1 VIIALDCVYTI
12 CEYVKYGPVRNA
24 LQPSVKVDY
33 IVQRGDFLTAKF
45 LVWWSIIWA
54 LIIGILAPV
63 VNYLTPLLN
72 PAYNNMWTPD
82 IFWRLDLYW
91 HGAFIPWMLALAALA
106 LTVLG
111 LDSMRGRIGTH
122 LRHMLLIGGLF
133 GVPLAAI
140 GAIFNVYNTF
150 AFGIPMWTQ
159 VVSIGIGGET
169 VFFLIISLLIYPRES
184 RKGYG
189 QVGFPYYVVLLCA
202 IGIILAALMGDVSGW
217 ITWFGPW
224 PSIFP
229 QYINSTMYPV
239 LGFYN
244 STAVVTWTE
253 DMVTSHSHLMLPSV
267 MASIVALTPAVY
279 GYAKWEKREK
289 ALSTIGF
296 VIMVVGLVL
305 SVWIYLVSGVG
316 NYFIPTLFQSGPNG
330 INGLAMDDM
339 MTGIV
344 GLGAAFVLVALVSY
358 ARKGKTADGTVLVKD
373 YMFLSIIAAWVFI
386 YLLIPVTGYYI
397 EFNQSFYSAAGL
409 GFDAAFTRFHQDF
422 AFFMLPA
429 LVTSILIFDV
439 FGISGKT
446 RRTVG
451 LLYLV
456 GTSITLVF
464 GWVYA
469 MVTLD
474 MVFLYISA
482 FGGMLIGLG
491 ALIGAE
497 FLRKSGKAAI
507 HTQGS

>member
-1 VIIALDCVYTI
+1 MQKA
-12 CEYVKYGPVRNA
+12 
-24 LQPSVKVDY
+24 
-33 IVQRGDFLTAKF
+33 DFLTAKF

-63 VNYLTPLLN
+63 VNFFTPFLN
-72 PAYNNMWTPD
+72 SDYNNMWTPD

-106 LTVLG
+106 ITVLG
-111 LDSMRGRIGTH
+111 LDSMKGRIGTH
-122 LRHMLLIGGLF
+122 LKHMLLIGGLF

-169 VFFLIISLLIYPRES
+169 IFFLIISLLIYPQES
-184 RKGYG
+184 RKRYG
-189 QVGFPYYVVLLCA
+189 QLGFPYYIVLLCA
-202 IGIILAALMGDVSGW
+202 VGIILAALMGDVSGW

-224 PSIFP
+224 PSVFP

-267 MASIVALTPAVY
+267 MAAIVALTPAVY
-279 GYAKWEKREK
+279 GYGKWEKKEK
-289 ALSTIGF
+289 AVSTIGF
-296 VIMVVGLVL
+296 VIMVVGLLL
-305 SVWIYLVSGVG
+305 SMCVYIVSGVG
-316 NYFIPTLFQSGPNG
+316 NYVIPTLFQSGPNG
-330 INGLAMDDM
+330 VNGLAMDDM
-339 MTGIV
+339 ITGIV
-344 GLGAAFVLVALVSY
+344 GLGAAVVLVALVSY
-358 ARKGKTADGTVLVKD
+358 ARKGKTTDGRMLLKD
-373 YMFLSIIAAWVFI
+373 PLFLSVVAAWLFI

-397 EFNQSFYSAAGL
+397 EFNESFYGLGGAVASAAGAA
-409 GFDAAFTRFHQDF
+409 FDAAYTRFHQDF
-422 AFFMLPA
+422 AFFLLPA
-429 LVTSILIFDV
+429 LVTAILIFDV
-439 FGISGKT
+439 FGIAGKT

-451 LLYLV
+451 LLFLV
-456 GTSITLVF
+456 GSTITFVF

-474 MVFLYISA
+474 MVFLYVA
-482 FGGMLIGLG
+482 TLGGLLMGLG
-491 ALIGAE
+491 AFIGAE
-497 FLRKSGKAAI
+497 YVRKSGKVAT
-507 HTQGS
+507 HTPGS

>member
-1 VIIALDCVYTI
+1 MKGKL
-12 CEYVKYGPVRNA
+12 
-24 LQPSVKVDY
+24 
-33 IVQRGDFLTAKF
+33 
-45 LVWWSIIWA
+45 
-54 LIIGILAPV
+54 
-63 VNYLTPLLN
+63 
-72 PAYNNMWTPD
+72 
-82 IFWRLDLYW
+82 
-91 HGAFIPWMLALAALA
+91 
-106 LTVLG
+106 
-111 LDSMRGRIGTH
+111 GTH
-122 LRHMLLIGGLF
+122 LKHMVLIGGF
-133 GVPLAAI
+133 IAAPCAAL

-150 AFGIPMWTQ
+150 AFGIPVWTQ
-159 VVSIGIGGET
+159 IVSIGIGGET
-169 VFFLIISLLIYPRES
+169 VFFLILSLLIYPKES
-184 RKGYG
+184 SRGFRN
-189 QVGFPYYVVLLCA
+189 VGFPFYIVVLSA
-202 IGIILAALMGDVSGW
+202 ICILLAALMGDVSGW

-267 MASIVALTPAVY
+267 MAAIVALTPAVY

-296 VIMVVGLVL
+296 VIMVVGLVG
-305 SVWIYLVSGVG
+305 SMWIYMVSGVG
-316 NYFIPTLFQSGPNG
+316 NYVIPTLFQSGPNG
-330 INGLAMDDM
+330 LAMDDL

-344 GLGAAFVLVALVSY
+344 GLGAALVLVALFSY
-358 ARKGKTADGTVLVKD
+358 ARKGRTADGTILVKD
-373 YMFLSIIAAWVFI
+373 YLFLSIIAAWLFI

-397 EFNQSFYSAAGL
+397 EFNQSFYMTAGL

-422 AFFMLPA
+422 TFFMLPA

-456 GTSITLVF
+456 GASITFVF

-482 FGGMLIGLG
+482 FGGLLIGLG
-491 ALIGAE
+491 ALIGVE
-497 FLRKSGKAAI
+497 YVRKSGKVTI
-507 HTQGS
+507 HTQGN